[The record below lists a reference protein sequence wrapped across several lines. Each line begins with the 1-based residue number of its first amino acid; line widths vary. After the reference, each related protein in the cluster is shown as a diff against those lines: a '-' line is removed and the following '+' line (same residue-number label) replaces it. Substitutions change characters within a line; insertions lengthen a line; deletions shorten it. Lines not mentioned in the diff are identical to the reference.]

1 MHVIH
6 CLSGVLLYRRY
17 GQYCVHIPGNGR
29 GITQRGGG
37 SRGSARVHRFE
48 IKQVCDPV
56 RRREVSDTLRAPL
69 HTASVETRK
78 EQLQSELAQHK
89 CVFRQLAYFFPRLVL
104 VPSLHVAL
112 NVNLSFLFFV
122 YSTASAMPARRS
134 VMPPIASARLPTAS
148 MQGLDDVA

>member
-1 MHVIH
+1 MCASNTQVPGTRRWACGLQSAPAAIRQEVCEHRSDRQTAALLLRRFRLGVCRVHVIH

-17 GQYCVHIPGNGR
+17 GQYCVHIPRNGR

-89 CVFRQLAYFFPRLVL
+89 
-104 VPSLHVAL
+104 
-112 NVNLSFLFFV
+112 
-122 YSTASAMPARRS
+122 
-134 VMPPIASARLPTAS
+134 
-148 MQGLDDVA
+148 